1 MGSGMPFI
9 LLQFLLVPT
18 RAGRLAARFWTR
30 TLWVPQIL
38 ILGCFNGIKATPVPV
53 MRRRGILLSF
63 LLVLFADELLT
74 SSPSRLII
82 NPL

>member
-1 MGSGMPFI
+1 
-9 LLQFLLVPT
+9 
-18 RAGRLAARFWTR
+18 
-30 TLWVPQIL
+30 
-38 ILGCFNGIKATPVPV
+38 V